1 MNSDPQSRQRTHIR
15 PPLIAFGQFL
25 VRWFFRTLLTLM
37 YQIRVHGLENYPETD
52 GMLVCSNHQ
61 SFLDALI
68 LGVICPRPIN
78 YLGRKSLFKSRLLGW
93 FMNWNDTIPIDRD
106 GAGIGGMKETMRR
119 IKRGETVAMFPE
131 GTRSRDGEFHSIML
145 GFCAIA
151 KRRKSTLMPIGFG
164 GAFQAYP
171 RSAIFP
177 RPGRIQAV
185 MGKPIR
191 FEEYANLSD
200 QQTADLLES
209 RMRKCFDEARHRW
222 NRSRWITA

>member
-1 MNSDPQSRQRTHIR
+1 
-15 PPLIAFGQFL
+15 
-25 VRWFFRTLLTLM
+25 
-37 YQIRVHGLENYPETD
+37 
-52 GMLVCSNHQ
+52 MLVCSNHQ